1 MVAVITGATQGIGR
15 ALAQKFAAEGFDLAL
30 CARTYVDL
38 VALRDELL
46 AKHSH
51 LNIYIEAVDMRQ
63 KTAVKNFGESLL
75 QQFTTV
81 DVLVN
86 NAGVFLPGA
95 ITKEAEDTLI
105 QLIETNLYSA
115 YYMTRAVLP
124 TMQAQNSGYIFNMC
138 SIASITAYPTG
149 GSYSVSKFALL
160 GFNKALREE
169 LKTTNIR
176 VTALLPGAVRTPAWG
191 DIDLPD
197 ERFIHV
203 SDIADA
209 VWCCYAMTKGA
220 VVEELVIRPQAGD
233 I

>member
-1 MVAVITGATQGIGR
+1 MLTVITGATKGIGR

-30 CARTYVDL
+30 CARTAADL
-38 VALRDELL
+38 DALRHELL
-46 AKHSH
+46 TAHPH
-51 LNIYIEAVDMRQ
+51 LRIYTEVVDVQQKSAVQ
-63 KTAVKNFGESLL
+63 TFGKNLLDKFGR
-75 QQFTTV
+75 V
-81 DVLVN
+81 DVLIN

-95 ITKEAEDTLI
+95 ITEEVEDTLV
-105 QLIETNLYSA
+105 QLIEINLYSA
-115 YYMTRAVLP
+115 YYLTRALLP

-169 LKTTNIR
+169 LKKTDIR

-197 ERFIHV
+197 ERFIQAN
-203 SDIADA
+203 DIAAA
-209 VWCCYAMTKGA
+209 VWCCYSMTAGA
-220 VVEELVIRPQAGD
+220 VVEELIIRPQQGD